1 MASIR
6 PIQLRNVKKSQGFE
20 AWFFVIV
27 VLLAFALFFAILNNT
42 WKDIKQPLDE
52 GLSQAMPNDSPV
64 NISRTLGQVTSA
76 GLQFDKLIPMILIGL
91 FGFLLIS
98 AGAIIRHPIM
108 IFVGI
113 IILAVVILIA
123 VVFSNVYNNITESD
137 AFADTKA
144 DLPIQDLFMQY
155 LPVIVVLMAV
165 VIIGAVLWSRSSGG
179 AGGL

>member
-1 MASIR
+1 MGSLR
-6 PIQLRNVKKSQGFE
+6 QIQLKKCQGFE

-27 VLLAFALFFAILNNT
+27 VLLAFGLFFVILNNT
-42 WKDIKQPLDE
+42 WSDVSEPLAE
-52 GLSQAMPNDSPV
+52 GLENAMPDNGV
-64 NISRTLGQVTSA
+64 NVTRTLGQVTSA
-76 GLQFDKLIPMILIGL
+76 GLQFDKLIPFIVIGL

-113 IILAVVILIA
+113 VILGIVILVA

-137 AFADTKA
+137 AFSDTKA
-144 DLPIQDLFMQY
+144 DLQIQDLFMKY
-155 LPVIVVLMAV
+155 LPVIVVLMAIV
-165 VIIGAVLWSRSSGG
+165 VVGAILWSRSSGG